1 MSQQGDFIGNHGENL
16 RNKVQKVFKKIR
28 WQQIEINHAGQSPRS
43 LIFTGSNLNE
53 MFRVLFK
60 SGVALQASEQRVAVS
75 GYLQRRNEK
84 LT

>member
-1 MSQQGDFIGNHGENL
+1 MLDNPL
-16 RNKVQKVFKKIR
+16 
-28 WQQIEINHAGQSPRS
+28 RS
-43 LIFTGSNLNE
+43 LIFTGSNLNKI
-53 MFRVLFK
+53 FRVLFK